1 MKHLFAACLI
11 VAATSSLAAQRA
23 PDALRLA
30 ASSQTARSGQ
40 GGARTPTVDEIL
52 SIKRVASPEISP
64 DGRFVAYT
72 VRETNWDDNAYETEI
87 WLADASNPSAPPR
100 QLTNGRKSSDSPAWA
115 PDGSRIAFLSDRTDK
130 RQIYVINPLAGE
142 AEALTS
148 LEDGVTAFAWAPD
161 GRTIAYTATAPK
173 SNAIKEREK
182 KYGEFEVVDE
192 EYRMT
197 HLFTIDVASRATRTL
212 TSGALTVGAFQW
224 SPDGARIAFDH
235 RVNNSPAS
243 RGSADISIVTVADAS
258 VRALVTQEGPDSQPV
273 WSPDGSRI
281 AFETAMANP
290 SFYYTNALIAVVPA
304 AGGTPTKL
312 TSAFDE
318 NPSLVAW
325 KPNGL
330 FFAASQRTFAYL
342 FRVDPSSSAITRLA
356 PSDAW
361 IGSNFSLSRDGSR
374 VAFLAADA
382 RSVADVYVAPSSLAS
397 PVRLTDMNAQAAR
410 FALGTREIVSWKS
423 QDGAAIE
430 GVLHKP
436 ADFDPSRKYP
446 LLVVIHGG
454 PTGISRPVPLTSTIY
469 PIDVWVPRGVLVLEP
484 NYRGSAGYGEKFRA
498 LNVRNLGV
506 GDAWDV
512 LSGIDALIAKGIVDP
527 ARVGTMG
534 WSQGGYI
541 SAFLAT
547 HDAARFKAISV
558 GAGISDWMTY
568 YVNTDIHP
576 FTRQYLK
583 ATPWEDPEIY
593 ARTSPIT
600 YIKQAKTP
608 TLIQHGATDQ
618 RVPLPNA
625 FELYQGLQDYKVPT
639 RLIVYQGFGGIGHGP
654 TKPKSHRATMEH
666 NLEWFDRYLFQ
677 AAPRPSSAEK

>member
-1 MKHLFAACLI
+1 MKQTVFACVI
-11 VAATSSLAAQRA
+11 VAAATTLAAQRS
-23 PDALRLA
+23 PA
-30 ASSQTARSGQ
+30 AGPTTA
-40 GGARTPTVDEIL
+40 PTVDEIL

-64 DGRFVAYT
+64 DGRSVAYT

-87 WLADASNPSAPPR
+87 WLADAAGGPANAR

-115 PDGSRIAFLSDRTDK
+115 PDGSRIAFLSDWTDT
-130 RQIYVINPLAGE
+130 RQIYLINPLAGE

-148 LEDGVTAFAWAPD
+148 LEDGVTSFAWSPD
-161 GRTIAYTATAPK
+161 GRTIAYTATEPK
-173 SNAIKEREK
+173 STAIKDREK

-192 EYRMT
+192 DYRMT
-197 HLFTIDVASRATRTL
+197 RLFAIDVATRATRTL
-212 TSGALTVGAFQW
+212 TSGAMSVGSFQW
-224 SPDGARIAFDH
+224 SPDGRNIAFDH

-243 RGSADISIVTVADAS
+243 RGSADISILTVADAS
-258 VRALVTQEGPDSQPV
+258 VRRLVTQDGPDAQPV
-273 WSPDGSRI
+273 WSPDGTQI

-290 SFYYTNALIAVVPA
+290 AFYYTNGLIALVPA
-304 AGGTPTKL
+304 AGGAPAAL

-318 NPSLVAW
+318 NPSIAAW
-325 KPNGL
+325 RPNGL
-330 FFAASQRTFAYL
+330 FFSAAQRTFSYL
-342 FRVDPSSSAITRLA
+342 FRLDPARRTITRLA
-356 PSDAW
+356 PADAW
-361 IGSNFSLSRDGSR
+361 VGSGFTFSRDGSR
-374 VAFLAADA
+374 VAFLGSGAA
-382 RSVADVYVAPSSLAS
+382 SIADVFVAPATLAS
-397 PVRLTDMNAQAAR
+397 PAKLTDMNAQLAR

-446 LLVVIHGG
+446 LLIVIHGG
-454 PTGISRPVPLTSTIY
+454 PTGVSRAVPLTSTIY

-512 LSGIDALIAKGIVDP
+512 LSGVDSLLAKGIADP
-527 ARVGTMG
+527 ARVGAMG

-593 ARTSPIT
+593 AKTSPIT

-677 AAPRPSSAEK
+677 TPPRPSSAGK